1 MSAPASAQP
10 AERPVPP
17 AALPVVPPTATAFV
31 TLKVADLVMHPDL
44 KPVLAQLAKQPDALA
59 GVSEL
64 IGVSPLEL
72 DRVTLFWPR
81 LGRDGPDPV
90 LVATT
95 VEPFN
100 EARVLKALQAR
111 PVFGADER
119 FPATGPGRREASEP
133 LFHRLDRG
141 PFATLLLTDER
152 TLVFLPGRGA
162 ADVTALAFLNAHL
175 KKGAKGPLTAAL
187 ATAGAHTFAAG
198 VYLPPLF
205 REFDGWIEPEL
216 APYTALLGAR
226 TAVVTGDLGR
236 GAKLNLA
243 LTFDDAAAAKRA
255 APVLE
260 EGLASVAV
268 GAEKMAG
275 TMRDSRRPLDKAAAP
290 LLSAFAAG
298 MKAAGVKADGAT
310 AVAVAEVDFGSAT
323 AKALGDLLQAVQS
336 RRAAEQRMQNLK
348 LIGLALHNYYGS
360 NLRLPTNV
368 YGPKGELLLSWRVQ
382 LLPYLEQDA
391 LYRQFKLDEPWDSEN
406 NRKLIE
412 KMPKVFQA
420 PDRKHTQGETFYQG
434 FVQRENAAPLKGIAG
449 RPWLKDG
456 EKQGWSLAAIPDG
469 TSNTLAVVEAGEGV
483 VWTKPDDLPFGGA
496 VPALGEKGWDRT
508 PALLFDGSVF
518 LLPTT
523 LRPEMFWPRVTIDGG
538 EVLPDLENERRVPF
552 VQRPA
557 SDVKRPAT
565 TQAEPPKPAST
576 KELEPLP
583 LPKKVVERGTRESL
597 AVKVAALQAQE
608 RAAVLLKEATARL
621 RERLEKSGAPIVE
634 IERVEAVYVEALARL
649 EAVRRELTA
658 AVEALKAAQKKA
670 PQK

>member
-1 MSAPASAQP
+1 MPI
-10 AERPVPP
+10 
-17 AALPVVPPTATAFV
+17 VPPTAPAFV
-31 TLKVADLVMHPDL
+31 TLKVADLVKHPDL
-44 KPVLAQLAKQPDALA
+44 KPVLAQLAKQPDALVGA
-59 GVSEL
+59 SEL
-64 IGVSPLEL
+64 LGVSPLEL
-72 DRVTLFWPR
+72 DRVTMFWPR
-81 LGRDGPDPV
+81 LGRDGSDPI
-90 LVATT
+90 LVVTT

-119 FPATGPGRREASEP
+119 VPAAGPGGREALEP

-162 ADVTALAFLNAHL
+162 ADVTVLTFLSAHL
-175 KKGAKGPLTAAL
+175 KKGAKGPLTDAL
-187 ATAGAHTFAAG
+187 AAAGTHTFAAC

-205 REFDGWIEPEL
+205 REFDGRIEPEL
-216 APYTALLGAR
+216 APYTALLGTR
-226 TAVVTGDLGR
+226 TAVLAGDLSQ
-236 GAKLNLA
+236 GAKLSLA
-243 LTFDDAAAAKRA
+243 LTFDDATAAKRA

-260 EGLASVAV
+260 EGLASLAV

-290 LLSAFAAG
+290 LLSALAAG
-298 MKAAGVKADGAT
+298 MKAATVKADGAT
-310 AVAVAEVDFGSAT
+310 AVAVAKVDFGSAT
-323 AKALGDLLQAVQS
+323 SKALGDLLQAVQS
-336 RRAAEQRMQNLK
+336 RRAAEQRMHNLK
-348 LIGLALHNYYGS
+348 LIGLALHNYHGS

-406 NRKLIE
+406 NKKLIE

-420 PDRKHTQGETFYQG
+420 PDRKHAHGETFYQG

-449 RPWLKDG
+449 RPWLRDG

-483 VWTKPDDLPFGGA
+483 VWTKPDDLPFGGT
-496 VPALGEKGWDRT
+496 VPALGEKGWERT
-508 PALLFDGSVF
+508 PALLFDGSVL

-523 LRPEMFWPRVTIDGG
+523 LKPEMFWPRVTIDGG
-538 EVLPDLENERRVPF
+538 EVLPDLDDERGTLF
-552 VQRPA
+552 GQRPA
-557 SDVKRPAT
+557 PSVKLPVKMP
-565 TQAEPPKPAST
+565 AEPPKPIPT

-583 LPKKVVERGTRESL
+583 LPKKVGERRTRESL

-608 RAAVLLKEATARL
+608 RAAALLKEATARL
-621 RERLEKSGAPIVE
+621 RERLEKSGAGQVE

-649 EAVRRELTA
+649 EAVQRELTA
-658 AVEALKAAQKKA
+658 AVEALKAAQEKA